1 MAYLVL
7 TTAGLRELDMSDGD
21 EWSALDVWR
30 NATLAFI
37 YSAFLEII
45 LVKDFMAF
53 YTFGNKPILFVN
65 SWLCSKRVLFPNKN
79 FTWSRIVS

>member
-7 TTAGLRELDMSDGD
+7 TTTGMRQLDTFDED

-45 LVKDFMAF
+45 LVKDMVVRFLRLWKYRF
-53 YTFGNKPILFVN
+53 
-65 SWLCSKRVLFPNKN
+65 FPDMC
-79 FTWSRIVS
+79 RQGI